1 MTGTRPQA
9 AKVSASAPTSGWMTR
24 LGNGCVILLVCWL
37 GCQLWYTGARVLET
51 RGSSISLGTF
61 CRVLCCGMAA
71 LLVKPNYEPVE
82 EVSEEKE
89 EPRDQEMNLI
99 NLGAAWKSES
109 PDTCRAVRLFDA
121 EWPAEP
127 ACELK

>member
-1 MTGTRPQA
+1 M
-9 AKVSASAPTSGWMTR
+9 
-24 LGNGCVILLVCWL
+24 
-37 GCQLWYTGARVLET
+37 
-51 RGSSISLGTF
+51 GTF

-89 EPRDQEMNLI
+89 EPQDQELNLI

-109 PDTCRAVRLFDA
+109 PDVCRAVGLLGA
-121 EWPAEP
+121 ECPAEP
-127 ACELK
+127 PGN

>member
-1 MTGTRPQA
+1 M
-9 AKVSASAPTSGWMTR
+9 
-24 LGNGCVILLVCWL
+24 
-37 GCQLWYTGARVLET
+37 
-51 RGSSISLGTF
+51 GTF

-89 EPRDQEMNLI
+89 EPQDQEMNLI

-109 PDTCRAVRLFDA
+109 PDVCRAVGLLGA
-121 EWPAEP
+121 EGPAEP
-127 ACELK
+127 PGELK